1 MSQIRIFRDSRA
13 LANAAAELFIQLAEQ
28 SIRDRGRFSAALSGG
43 NTPRALYQVLA
54 DTENQACLDWA
65 NVHLFWGDE
74 RHVPPYHKESNYHM
88 VSETLLDR
96 ITIPEENVHRV
107 PAEMEECAAALSY
120 EKILRDFFT
129 GQWPRFDLILLG
141 MGEDGHTASLF
152 PQSKGLKEEER
163 WFIPNYAPK
172 QEKMRLTLTTN
183 AINEAKNIA
192 VLVSGVSKAGI
203 LAEVLREPDDLVDT
217 PIQMIMPRDGDM
229 IWFLDDQSATQL
241 TYKRR
246 S

>member
-65 NVHLFWGDE
+65 NIHLFLGDE

-96 ITIPEENVHRV
+96 ITIP
-107 PAEMEECAAALSY
+107 
-120 EKILRDFFT
+120 
-129 GQWPRFDLILLG
+129 
-141 MGEDGHTASLF
+141 
-152 PQSKGLKEEER
+152 
-163 WFIPNYAPK
+163 
-172 QEKMRLTLTTN
+172 
-183 AINEAKNIA
+183 
-192 VLVSGVSKAGI
+192 
-203 LAEVLREPDDLVDT
+203 
-217 PIQMIMPRDGDM
+217 
-229 IWFLDDQSATQL
+229 
-241 TYKRR
+241 
-246 S
+246 